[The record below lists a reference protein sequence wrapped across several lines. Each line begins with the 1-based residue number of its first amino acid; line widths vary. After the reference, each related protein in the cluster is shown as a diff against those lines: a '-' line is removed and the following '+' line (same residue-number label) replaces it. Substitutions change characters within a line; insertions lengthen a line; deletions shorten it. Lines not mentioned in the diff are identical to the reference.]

1 MNDLD
6 WVFNELVQW
15 VFFNVLSKWDSIVR
29 KGQDKVSKKD
39 VRLSRTFYYEADMT
53 LILYSIINSLP
64 GCSADINK
72 TKHLCTMSFSLWKNI
87 YMIRK
92 TGITLFAS

>member
-39 VRLSRTFYYEADMT
+39 VRLSRMFYYEADM
-53 LILYSIINSLP
+53 S
-64 GCSADINK
+64 
-72 TKHLCTMSFSLWKNI
+72 
-87 YMIRK
+87 
-92 TGITLFAS
+92 